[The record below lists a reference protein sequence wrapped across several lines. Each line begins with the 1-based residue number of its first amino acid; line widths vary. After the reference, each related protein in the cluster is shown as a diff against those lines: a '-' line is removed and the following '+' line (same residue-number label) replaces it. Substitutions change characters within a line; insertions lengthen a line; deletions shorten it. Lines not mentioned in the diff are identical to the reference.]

1 MQQKQGMLEQK
12 MSLLIVMEFHSL
24 WPANFSSNCNVA
36 LYAHSLILL
45 WFSQMKSKNN
55 STWRSVFLHF
65 DI

>member
-36 LYAHSLILL
+36 LYAHSLILP

-55 STWRSVFLHF
+55 ST
-65 DI
+65 